1 MKKVLSVLLAA
12 AMVMG
17 MSVSVFADH
26 SWKPAGG
33 TNVPAPVSEVLDFEN
48 KVVVERDQIDG
59 WNKDYK
65 IFNEGD
71 ELALEPGDNLY
82 FPLLTAGTREV
93 LDCTYTHEHK
103 DGCYEWVCTKIHQ
116 HTADCYKPEKELTCK
131 HKCDDN
137 CISRSETVECKHQ
150 HCWWDCYK
158 LDCHNAMHIF
168 YHDESCYKLDCK
180 HECTIDS
187 GCVTPVEIVSC
198 MHAHDENCYT
208 VKNGEPVCNTEEH
221 VCTDDK
227 KDCTLMKGNL
237 ICGEDVKDHEH
248 DEDCYKVVGTK
259 VNYTGDID
267 PNWSINI
274 KGNVYVDG
282 ASYYSA
288 VKNTTTDKYETAWG
302 EEFTAPYK
310 YVKVEIADDLDA
322 TSTKT
327 VKFELYIADEDYK
340 NCETE
345 HVIVEAKFANVKEA
359 INKVDFNH
367 TNDADE
373 AAVWEVAKGAKGTA
387 TFDFDS
393 VAYFTVKMVPE
404 EKVTLNL
411 SVAYDKAIDKLFDYE
426 ADLEF
431 YNFKG
436 TKDAF
441 TKVGELF
448 IPADEDTFI
457 YEVVDG
463 KLVEVEATWTDEYTI
478 TDVTKEYEG
487 WVIETNELGYYVV
500 SDVEAEIEAEAEV
513 EAPVKSD
520 KANPETGAADF
531 VGAAVAM
538 AVVSVAAAGAL
549 ALKK

>member
-33 TNVPAPVSEVLDFEN
+33 TDVVDPVVNVLDFEGL
-48 KVVVERDQIDG
+48 VVVEREDIGG
-59 WNKDYK
+59 WNVDYK
-65 IFNEGD
+65 TFVAGS
-71 ELALEPGDNLY
+71 ELNLEPGDNLY
-82 FPLLTAGTREV
+82 FPLLNAQGT
-93 LDCTYTHEHK
+93 
-103 DGCYEWVCTKIHQ
+103 
-116 HTADCYKPEKELTCK
+116 
-131 HKCDDN
+131 
-137 CISRSETVECKHQ
+137 
-150 HCWWDCYK
+150 
-158 LDCHNAMHIF
+158 
-168 YHDESCYKLDCK
+168 
-180 HECTIDS
+180 
-187 GCVTPVEIVSC
+187 
-198 MHAHDENCYT
+198 
-208 VKNGEPVCNTEEH
+208 
-221 VCTDDK
+221 
-227 KDCTLMKGNL
+227 
-237 ICGEDVKDHEH
+237 
-248 DEDCYKVVGTK
+248 
-259 VNYTGDID
+259 NYTGDID
-267 PNWSINI
+267 PDWSINI

-282 ASYYSA
+282 ASYY
-288 VKNTTTDKYETAWG
+288 TAPATGATSWG
-302 EEFTAPYK
+302 ETGVNGYK

-359 INKVDFNH
+359 INEVDFDH

-411 SVAYDKAIDKLFDYE
+411 STAYSKAIDKLFDYE

-436 TKDAF
+436 SKDAF

-463 KLVEVEATWTDEYTI
+463 ELVEIEATWTDEYTI

-500 SDVEAEIEAEAEV
+500 SDIEAEIEVEAEV
-513 EAPVKSD
+513 EAPVEAE

>member
-17 MSVSVFADH
+17 MSVSAFADH

-33 TNVPAPVSEVLDFEN
+33 TDVADPVVNVLDFEGL
-48 KVVVERDQIDG
+48 VVVEREDIGG
-59 WNKDYK
+59 WNVDYK
-65 IFNEGD
+65 TFVAGS
-71 ELALEPGDNLY
+71 ELNLEPGDNLY
-82 FPLLTAGTREV
+82 FPLLTAGTQIVVDKNNQTCELEEGHTHNAECYTLTCEEHV
-93 LDCTYTHEHK
+93 HTGECEEKCTLEEHYHHPAFGCFNWKGQLTCRKPEHK
-103 DGCYEWVCTKIHQ
+103 HGESCVMAWTCGQED
-116 HTADCYKPEKELTCK
+116 HTHNDDCYTLTCK
-131 HKCDDN
+131 K
-137 CISRSETVECKHQ
+137 EVEHT
-150 HCWWDCYK
+150 HGD
-158 LDCHNAMHIF
+158 
-168 YHDESCYKLDCK
+168 SCYDTK
-180 HECTIDS
+180 E
-187 GCVTPVEIVSC
+187 VPV
-198 MHAHDENCYT
+198 M
-208 VKNGEPVCNTEEH
+208 
-221 VCTDDK
+221 
-227 KDCTLMKGNL
+227 
-237 ICGEDVKDHEH
+237 
-248 DEDCYKVVGTK
+248 

-282 ASYYSA
+282 ASYY
-288 VKNTTTDKYETAWG
+288 TAPATGATSWG
-302 EEFTAPYK
+302 ETGVNGYK

-411 SVAYDKAIDKLFDYE
+411 STAYSKAIDKLFDYE

-463 KLVEVEATWTDEYTI
+463 ELVEVEATWTDEYTI

-500 SDVEAEIEAEAEV
+500 SDIEAEIEVEAEV
-513 EAPVKSD
+513 EAPVEAE